1 MGRIVPPAPWEKWP
15 QRKSWC
21 DSLYNKFNLKGKPMS
36 EWITDR
42 LPTVKD
48 ANAWA
53 QVWVTDDY
61 ENVYATSFVN
71 LSVGTPW
78 QKIVSPKP
86 YVKPQRWKPNVN
98 EIYFSVVSHCVLNI
112 AWVGTYHDHDR
123 YASGNCF
130 QTEAQA
136 QEAASRVRDLLL
148 NYHKEL
154 NNE

>member
-1 MGRIVPPAPWEKWP
+1 M
-15 QRKSWC
+15 
-21 DSLYNKFNLKGKPMS
+21 NK
-36 EWITDR
+36 WITDR

-86 YVKPQRWKPNVN
+86 YVKPEPERWKPNVN
-98 EIYFSVVSHCVLNI
+98 EIYFSIVLPHYVFSDV
-112 AWVGTYHDHDR
+112 WLGTSGDHDR

-130 QTEAQA
+130 QTQA
-136 QEAASRVRDLLL
+136 QTHEAASRVRELLL
-148 NYHKEL
+148 NYHEEL